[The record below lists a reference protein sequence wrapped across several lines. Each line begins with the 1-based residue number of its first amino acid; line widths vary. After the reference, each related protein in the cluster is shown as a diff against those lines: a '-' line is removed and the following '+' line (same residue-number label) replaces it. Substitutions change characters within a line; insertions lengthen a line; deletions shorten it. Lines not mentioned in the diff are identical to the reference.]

1 MKFIYTIFVYLLI
14 FCYYADAQDVQF
26 TADAPRVVEMGEQFR
41 LTYTLNARPSSF
53 NPPDIS
59 DFYIISGPNQS
70 TSTSFQIING
80 KSSQSITV
88 TYTYYIQA
96 TTVGKFTIPPAI
108 AVVDKKEYSSNPV
121 SVEVV
126 GEQKSAPSG
135 QQDQETSSAQPR
147 QLPDDQLFVKVLV
160 DKKTVY
166 QGQHLIATIKIYTR
180 LPITGFGSSEM
191 PDFNGF
197 WSQDIESPTQINLQ
211 RENVNGVIY
220 NTGVIRKVL
229 LFPQKN
235 GEITI
240 DPFKLETYVRQQIK
254 TPRSIFDDFFG
265 PSYTSVSKMLESEP
279 VKIIVKSLPAGQ
291 PSTFT
296 GAVGSMNINAS
307 IDKSNVK
314 TNDAITLRF
323 VVSGNGNLKLI
334 EAPKIDFPP
343 DFDTFDPKVTTNI
356 KNTSSGQTGN
366 KTFEYLL
373 IPRHAGNY
381 RIPPVT
387 FSYFNPD
394 KDDYYILQT
403 SEFRIA
409 VEKGEEEEPVNVISG
424 LSKED
429 LKILGS
435 DILFIKTYRFKLFPS
450 GKTLFGSLSFY
461 LLYIIP
467 LLLFIL
473 IVLIRRVHIKKR
485 QNIELLKNRKA
496 SKVARR
502 KLRQALRYL
511 EQERKEEFFAS
522 LLHAFWGYLSDK
534 LSIPISELS
543 RETAEKNLS
552 THLSDKELIDRFIKV
567 IDDCEMARY
576 SPQSGTE
583 QMDTLYTEA
592 MKLIIKMEQ
601 NLR

>member
-1 MKFIYTIFVYLLI
+1 MKFIYNIFVYFLI
-14 FCYYADAQDVQF
+14 FCYNAGAQDVQF
-26 TADAPRVVEMGEQFR
+26 TADAPGVVEMGEQFR

-53 NPPDIS
+53 NPPDLT
-59 DFYIISGPNQS
+59 DFYVLSGPNQS

-96 TTVGKFTIPPAI
+96 TTVGTFTISPAN
-108 AVVDKKEYSSNPV
+108 AVVDKKEYTSNSV
-121 SVEVV
+121 SIEVV
-126 GEQKSAPSG
+126 GEQKSAPPD
-135 QQDQETSSAQPR
+135 QDQETPSTQPQ
-147 QLPDDQLFVKVLV
+147 QLTDDELFVKVLV

-191 PDFNGF
+191 PDFHGF

-211 RENVNGVIY
+211 RENVSGVIY

-240 DPFKLETYVRQQIK
+240 DPFKLETYVRQQLR
-254 TPRSIFDDFFG
+254 TPRSIFDDFFS
-265 PSYTSVSKMLESEP
+265 PSYTNVSKILVSEP
-279 VKIIVKSLPAGQ
+279 VKINVKSLPSGQ

-343 DFDTFDPKVTTNI
+343 DFDTFDPKVSTNI
-356 KNTSSGQTGN
+356 QNTSNGQTGN

-381 RIPPVT
+381 RIPPVS
-387 FSYFNPD
+387 FSYFNPG
-394 KDDYYILQT
+394 KNDYYTLQT

-409 VEKGEEEEPVNVISG
+409 VEKGEEDEQVNVISG

-435 DILFIKTYRFKLFPS
+435 DILFIKTYPFKLFPS
-450 GKTLFGSLSFY
+450 GKTLFGSLPFY

-473 IVLIRRVHIKKR
+473 IVLIRRAHIKKR
-485 QNIELLKNRKA
+485 QNIELFKNRKA
-496 SKVARR
+496 SKVARK
-502 KLRQALRYL
+502 KLKQALRHL
-511 EQERKEEFFAS
+511 RQEQKEEFFES

-543 RETAEKNLS
+543 RESAEKNLS
-552 THLSDKELIDRFIKV
+552 THLGDKELIGRFIKV

-583 QMDTLYTEA
+583 QMDTLYKEA
-592 MKLIIKMEQ
+592 MNLIIKMEQ